1 MLPLSERLIMFIV
14 KQLYDLQL
22 LDWDIQDREQSTAEV
37 RARLADD
44 SKRIAAKQR
53 VDRIAARLT
62 ELGTPRRQHEGAIQ
76 QIESRRA
83 NIDKRIFSGMV
94 TNGRE
99 LEAFEEEKA
108 NLQRQHSDEEDSL
121 LEILVEV
128 EELQDVD
135 IEAKRTFEAINS
147 ARESEIIELQA
158 SEQALSQEL
167 PALYEQRNDMAAD
180 YPRVALATYDLV
192 RKRRGGQAV
201 ALVERGACQGCRLTL
216 PTNELQK
223 VRTTQDMVQCSS
235 CTRILVIA

>member
-1 MLPLSERLIMFIV
+1 MFIV

-22 LDWDIQDREQSTAEV
+22 LDWDIQDREQSIAEV

-94 TNGRE
+94 TNARE

-108 NLQRQHSDEEDSL
+108 NLQRQHPDEEDSL

-135 IEAKRTFEAINS
+135 IEANRTFEAINS

-158 SEQALSQEL
+158 SEQALV
-167 PALYEQRNDMAAD
+167 Y
-180 YPRVALATYDLV
+180 
-192 RKRRGGQAV
+192 
-201 ALVERGACQGCRLTL
+201 
-216 PTNELQK
+216 
-223 VRTTQDMVQCSS
+223 
-235 CTRILVIA
+235 IAWVGHGHIGTFQIWCFCG